1 MFEEAIMALA
11 DNAPDDPS
19 YHHTL
24 ASLSKVGWV
33 TGVDGEGNPLVDFPG
48 SAGPIRARSIVALD
62 ASTLQNAA
70 ATRQGAV
77 LIFEE
82 GDERLP
88 ILLGLLHKPSTTPI
102 LDTLLSERLPRDETE
117 ATLDGKRVVL
127 EGKDEI
133 VLRCGQSSIT
143 LRRNGKV
150 LIRGVQVETQAVGTN
165 RIKGGSVQIN

>member
-1 MFEEAIMALA
+1 MALA
-11 DNAPDDPS
+11 DDAPEAPS
-19 YHHTL
+19 YQL
-24 ASLSKVGWV
+24 AVLSLSKVGWV
-33 TGVDGEGNPLVDFPG
+33 AGVDGEGNPLVDFPG
-48 SAGPIRARSIVALD
+48 SSGPVCARSIVPLD
-62 ASTLQNAA
+62 AGAIQNAA

-77 LIFEE
+77 LIFEG

-88 ILLGLLHKPSTTPI
+88 ILLGLLHKPSSTPI
-102 LDTLLSERLPRDETE
+102 LDTLLSEPLPREQTE

-150 LIRGVQVETQAVGTN
+150 LIRGVQVETQATGTN